1 MAAFEHVPGTPPESV
16 IELTP
21 NEWTLP
27 FWEATADH
35 RLVVPR
41 CTGCG
46 AYRMPPGPF
55 CHVCRMQDIEWV
67 EQSGR
72 GEVYS
77 FTVIRHGVIPDVKEA
92 LPFVAAVVELPDT
105 GGVRLVANIVQC
117 EPEAVRIGMPVEL
130 FWNDVREGVSI
141 PCFRPA
147 RGADDDG

>member
-1 MAAFEHVPGTPPESV
+1 VAPFEHVAGTPPESV

-27 FWEATADH
+27 YWEAAAEH
-35 RLVVPR
+35 RLVIPR

-46 AYRMPPGPF
+46 TYRMPPSPF

-67 EQSGR
+67 EQPGH

-92 LPFVAAVVELPDT
+92 LPFVAAVVELPET
-105 GGVRLVANIVQC
+105 GGVRLVANIVEC
-117 EPEAVRIGMPVEL
+117 EPEAVHIGMAVDL
-130 FWNDVREGVSI
+130 VWNDVREGVSI

-147 RGADDDG
+147 SSG